1 MTETQR
7 IELKQLSIK
16 SVNNLSDYNL
26 TDLSLFMGFIIDT
39 LEHSSLYDNIEEHDY
54 ISVSFSIFKSFI
66 EIFFKNSIFI
76 Y

>member
-7 IELKQLSIK
+7 IELKELSIK
-16 SVNNLSDYNL
+16 SANNLS
-26 TDLSLFMGFIIDT
+26 DLSLFMGFIIDT

-54 ISVSFSIFKSFI
+54 IFVSFSIFKSNFQI
-66 EIFFKNSIFI
+66 I